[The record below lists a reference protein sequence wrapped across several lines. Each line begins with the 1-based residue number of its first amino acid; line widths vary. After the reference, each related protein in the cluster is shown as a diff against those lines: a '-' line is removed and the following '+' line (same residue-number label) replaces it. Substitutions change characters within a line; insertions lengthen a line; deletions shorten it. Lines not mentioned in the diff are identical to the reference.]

1 VNQPWII
8 CSCLSRKISWP
19 FFGPISYIYNIILKY
34 ESNLKAPKSCWFPAY
49 LHVTARRS
57 FAPRARP
64 CGFSAQHATKS
75 PWTLQSVI
83 SLDVQRHVCRTWI
96 VWMVFAQILIFTR
109 SSMGQNTDQKTWVVA
124 RHCVQVTF
132 ILSTASTLRIS
143 INHNWCTIL
152 LVLLLVLKPRFKLL
166 AFRLWFWMSTSWP

>member
-1 VNQPWII
+1 MDSMFMSFQKD
-8 CSCLSRKISWP
+8 LMA
-19 FFGPISYIYNIILKY
+19 FFRSNLIYNIKIYKSMN

-57 FAPRARP
+57 SAPRARP

-83 SLDVQRHVCRTWI
+83 SLDLNCLNGLCPNSDFYTIQYG
-96 VWMVFAQILIFTR
+96 
-109 SSMGQNTDQKTWVVA
+109 SKNTDQKTWVVVA

-132 ILSTASTLRIS
+132 YRLLPPSEYPSTTTDV
-143 INHNWCTIL
+143 CTIL
-152 LVLLLVLKPRFKLL
+152 LVLLLVLKPCFKLL
-166 AFRLWFWMSTSWP
+166 AFRLWFWTSTSWP